1 MSETASSQAQTEVNR
16 LLQQGIAAVKA
27 GERQQARDLL
37 LRVVE
42 QDEKNV
48 AGWLWLSAVVDSL
61 EDQETCLANVLA
73 VDPHNQAATKGLGT
87 IRQKLVD
94 DYMRRGVAAA
104 KSGQRA
110 QARELFDHVLTRD
123 ENNVQ
128 AWIWLGNV
136 VETEEER
143 ETCLRKAQAL
153 DPNNESVRNALTALQ
168 QRRQA
173 AQEARAAEER
183 ARAPMP
189 RQAAAPPAM
198 PKPAPAPVV
207 EQESKASPDL
217 PDDAFD
223 LTDEYLCP
231 YCAASTQPEDRRCKS
246 CGGSLWIQVPRLSG
260 MSTALWGTFGI
271 QFLNSLN
278 YLALPLWTLINLVI
292 QIKALTFMSGIGEA
306 IEGGKISNPFQSLLS
321 FQNPMDL
328 IPLYLGLPHEVS
340 PEIADMAF
348 ELLPRNSF
356 ILLILP
362 IVLAIPTLVAL
373 FIRVKPAYYFIIA
386 TAVFDVLFVL
396 ACFMISPLKEVVPTP
411 FRGIAT
417 VLVLVRGALIFSIE
431 DDFFA
436 DDQRILLRPDR
447 GVSDGTHFLQRGLH
461 YARQKMWALAALH
474 LREATQLLPDQ
485 VDGHVSLMLSYVKL
499 GRPALAAQVLKVVE
513 QNRPDDPRIAELGVA
528 IREELEGGAAPA

>member
-1 MSETASSQAQTEVNR
+1 MSENTSSQAQTEVNR
-16 LLQQGIAAVKA
+16 LLQQGVVAVKA
-27 GERQQARDLL
+27 GKRQQARDLL

-48 AGWLWLSAVVDSL
+48 AGWLWLSAAVDSL
-61 EDQETCLANVLA
+61 EDQETCLTNVLA
-73 VDPHNQAATKGLGT
+73 VDPHNQAATRGLGT
-87 IRQKLVD
+87 VRKKLVD

-110 QARELFDHVLTRD
+110 HARELLNHVLTRD

-153 DPNNESVRNALTALQ
+153 DPNSEAVRNALTTLR
-168 QRRQA
+168 QRRQT
-173 AQEARAAEER
+173 AQEAKAAEER
-183 ARAPMP
+183 ARAPVP
-189 RQAAAPPAM
+189 RQAAVPPAM
-198 PKPAPAPVV
+198 PKPTPASVV
-207 EQESKASPDL
+207 EQEPKVSPAL

-231 YCAASTQPEDRRCKS
+231 YCAVPTQPEDRRCKS
-246 CGGSLWIQVPRLSG
+246 CGGGLWIQVPRLSG
-260 MSTALWGTFGI
+260 MSTALWGTVGV

-278 YLALPLWTLINLVI
+278 YLALPLWTLVNLVI
-292 QIKALTFMSGIGEA
+292 QIKALTFVSGIGQA
-306 IEGGKISNPFQSLLS
+306 IESGEISNPFQSLLS

-328 IPLYLGLPHEVS
+328 IPLYLGLSHEVS

-348 ELLPRNSF
+348 DLLPRNSF
-356 ILLILP
+356 ILLLLP
-362 IVLAIPTLVAL
+362 IVLAVPTLVAL

-396 ACFMISPLKEVVPTP
+396 ACFLISPLKEVVPTP

-417 VLVLVRGALIFSIE
+417 ALVIVRGALIFSIE

-461 YARQKMWALAALH
+461 YGRQKMWALAALH

-485 VDGHVSLMLSYVKL
+485 ADGQVSLILAYL
-499 GRPALAAQVLKVVE
+499 RLNRPTLAADALEAFKQI
-513 QNRPDDPRIAELGVA
+513 DPSDSRIAELGTL
-528 IREELEGGAAPA
+528 IEEVRSGELST